1 VYEAKSEANEFM
13 GATRGEAVAKACQF
27 YGLNESELV
36 IADLGDLV
44 AGAGGRTIVVAL
56 PAGAR
61 APRPGGRRDERPSE
75 GRGRGDRPERGGD
88 RGDRFG
94 RGGERGGRD
103 RGGRGDRDRGERS
116 DRGDRDRGPRPE
128 RLPER
133 EAPPVAAVALAAAAE
148 ESDLGPPEE
157 SVGTAVGE
165 LQQVGRFILGVLE
178 RMALGSFEIR
188 ESEESDFV
196 VYQLRGPAAERLA
209 GGEGRAADALQLVV
223 NQVALR
229 ISEDHKRVV
238 VDVEGDHGDREDLLA
253 RGAQRAAKRAQETGR
268 AVALDPMNP
277 KDRRGIHVAL
287 RDLPGIATMSIGSG
301 RYRQVLVVPEG
312 APEYEEA
319 RRAAEQAASQEQL

>member
-1 VYEAKSEANEFM
+1 MYDAKSEASEFI

-27 YGLNESELV
+27 YGLSESELV
-36 IADLGDLV
+36 IAELGELV
-44 AGAGGRTIVVAL
+44 AGAGGRMVVVAL

-75 GRGRGDRPERGGD
+75 GRGRGDRPD

-94 RGGERGGRD
+94 RGERGGRD
-103 RGGRGDRDRGERS
+103 RGGRGERDRGDRGGDRG

-128 RLPER
+128 RFVER
-133 EAPPVAAVALAAAAE
+133 EAPPLAAAPAE
-148 ESDLGPPEE
+148 DSALGPPEE

-178 RMALGSFEIR
+178 RMALGPFEIR
-188 ESEESDFV
+188 ESEEADFV

-238 VDVEGDHGDREDLLA
+238 VDVEGDHGNREDLLA
-253 RGAQRAAKRAQETGR
+253 RAAQRAAKRAQETGR
-268 AVALDPMNP
+268 SVALDPMNP

-312 APEYEEA
+312 APEFEEA
-319 RRAAEQAASQEQL
+319 RRAAEQAASQEL